1 MRKDLEFSEDLKRIE
16 AGSDDNL
23 RALCFKL
30 ANQPIRFNLIL
41 FFFFTWVK
49 LSYFSSC
56 SVKTNLDW
64 DISSV
69 IVLSKESWLYM
80 SIKL

>member
-30 ANQPIRFNLIL
+30 ANQPIRFNLFYL
-41 FFFFTWVK
+41 FLICFTF
-49 LSYFSSC
+49 SYFSSC

-64 DISSV
+64 DVSSV
-69 IVLSKESWLYM
+69 IVLAKESWFYM
-80 SIKL
+80 SI

>member
-30 ANQPIRFNLIL
+30 ANQPIEYNLFYLIL
-41 FFFFTWVK
+41 
-49 LSYFSSC
+49 
-56 SVKTNLDW
+56 
-64 DISSV
+64 
-69 IVLSKESWLYM
+69 YM
-80 SIKL
+80 D